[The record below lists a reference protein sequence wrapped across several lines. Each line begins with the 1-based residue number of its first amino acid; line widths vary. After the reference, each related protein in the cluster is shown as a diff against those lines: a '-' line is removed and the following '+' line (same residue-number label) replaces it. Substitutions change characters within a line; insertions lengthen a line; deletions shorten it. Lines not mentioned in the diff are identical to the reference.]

1 MKINRRIIS
10 TLCAAAL
17 LTSSLAPAALAE
29 SAAKWTEE
37 KTRDGWIKVTQE
49 GGATLGYS
57 PDSGV
62 TLLTVDGYAFK
73 DLDRDGELD
82 VYEDWREDANT
93 RAKDLA
99 EKMTGE
105 EIIPLMTH
113 GGWSSFGSELG
124 ESDIAYIE
132 QGGRAGTSRSVAQ
145 KGNTKKAATWV
156 NTLQAKS
163 EATGDYG
170 IPSVVSVDPVHISG
184 IVTQTSL
191 ASTFDTVLAKKIGQE
206 NAKEYRAVGV
216 TMLLGPQIDLTTQP
230 TWFRA
235 SGTYSEDPA
244 LNRDLAV
251 AYVDGLQSTFDGNGE
266 DLGWGDESVV
276 AILKHFV
283 GTGASEGGRD
293 DHSATGKYMVFPGDD
308 YEAHLIPFFDGAF
321 KLEGK
326 TESASGLMPNY
337 GVYYDEDEEMGDPIA
352 NAYNYFTMGLLRD
365 NGYDGFILT
374 DWSVTED
381 GRAYGVED
389 MTVAERFAALFI
401 LGNDQ
406 IGGTSDIEGAL
417 GGYELMKEEMGE
429 EEALAHVRES
439 ARRFLAIEFEV
450 GLFDN
455 PYITSNNAVEAV
467 YSDEAL
473 EFGRETQEASIV
485 MLKNSDNLIHEYAES
500 EQKLKVYLPY
510 SYQNVGSKRL
520 GYSWTYKP
528 AIDIELASQYFEV
541 VTDTLSE
548 PSGTNSKGNAM
559 YMPEDITRASDEE
572 IAACDLTIVSMLA
585 PFVQSTYDAEQDK
598 WLPGSI
604 QYEQYT
610 ATTAR
615 EQSIAGDTVITQIDT
630 VYYGITTEES
640 LENRSYKG
648 NTAALPDA
656 YYDYEL
662 LKSVDSK
669 ISDDCKTIVIMRTK
683 APMVWSEVE
692 PMADAILLY
701 FNGYE
706 GAVYDP
712 DWFQDEA
719 LLNIIVG
726 KTEPSALLP
735 YQQPASME
743 AVEAQLEDV
752 PRDMECYV
760 DSNGNTYDFAFGLNW
775 NGVINDE
782 RVEKYSVPALTQLE
796 TEIEWPE

>member
-1 MKINRRIIS
+1 MKIEKRVIS
-10 TLCAAAL
+10 SLCAAAL
-17 LTSSLAPAALAE
+17 MIGSFAPASLAE
-29 SAAKWTEE
+29 SAAKWVEE
-37 KTRDGWIKVTQE
+37 KTKDGWVKITQE
-49 GGATLGYS
+49 GGKTLGYS

-62 TLLTVDGYAFK
+62 SILTVDGYAFK

-82 VYEDWREDANT
+82 AYEDWRLDAQT
-93 RAKDLA
+93 RAVDLA
-99 EKMTGE
+99 GQMSAE

-124 ESDIAYIE
+124 EKDIAYLE
-132 QGGRAGTSRSVAQ
+132 NGGRAGTSRSVAQ

-156 NTLQAKS
+156 NLLQAKS
-163 EATGDYG
+163 EATGKYG

-191 ASTFDTVLAKKIGQE
+191 ASTFDMDMVKEIGKE

-216 TMLLGPQIDLTTQP
+216 TMLLGPQIDLTTNP

-235 SGTYSEDPA
+235 SGTYGEDPA

-251 AYVDGLQSTFDGNGE
+251 AYVDGLQSTFDENGE
-266 DLGWGDESVV
+266 DIGWGDESVV
-276 AILKHFV
+276 AILKHFA

-293 DHSATGKYMVFPGDD
+293 DHSASGKYMVFPGDD

-374 DWSVTED
+374 DWGITED

-389 MTVAERFAALFI
+389 MTVAERFAALFT

-417 GGYELMKEEMGE
+417 AGYELMKEEMGE
-429 EEALAHVRES
+429 EDALARVRES
-439 ARRFLAIEFEV
+439 ARRFLSIEFET

-455 PYITSNNAVEAV
+455 PYITSKNAVASA

-473 EFGRETQEASIV
+473 DFGRQTQEASVV
-485 MLKNSDNLIHEYAES
+485 MLKNSGNLIHEYAET
-500 EQKLKVYLPY
+500 EQKLKVYIPY

-520 GYSWTYKP
+520 GYSWTYQT
-528 AIDIELASQYFEV
+528 AIDPEMASQYFDV
-541 VTDTLSE
+541 VTDTVSE
-548 PSGTNSKGNAM
+548 PTGTNSKGNPM
-559 YMPEDITRASDEE
+559 YMPEDITRASDED
-572 IAACDLTIVSMLA
+572 IASCDLVIVSMLA
-585 PFVQSTYDAEQDK
+585 PYVQSTYDEENDK
-598 WLPGSI
+598 WLPASI

-610 ATTAR
+610 ATNAR
-615 EQSIAGDTVITQIDT
+615 AESLAGDTIVKQVDT
-630 VYYGITTEES
+630 GYYGMTTEES
-640 LENRSYKG
+640 QENRSYKG

-656 YYDYEL
+656 YADYEL
-662 LKSVDSK
+662 LKSVK
-669 ISDDCKTIVIMRTK
+669 EKVNDDCKTIVLMRTRTPLVF
-683 APMVWSEVE
+683 AEIE
-692 PMADAILLY
+692 PMADAIFLY

-712 DWFQDEA
+712 NWFQGEA
-719 LLNIIVG
+719 LLNLIVG

-735 YQQPASME
+735 YQLPASMD
-743 AVEAQLEDV
+743 AVEAQYEDV
-752 PRDMECYV
+752 PRDVECYV
-760 DSNGNTYDFAFGLNW
+760 DADGNAYDFAYGLNW
-775 NGVINDE
+775 SGVINDE
-782 RVEKYSVPALTQLE
+782 RVEKYSAPALTELE
-796 TEIEWPE
+796 TEVEFPE